1 MSEDTKHQILVI
13 TFAIAF
19 ASLFVAMGRAEVV
32 I

>member
-1 MSEDTKHQILVI
+1 MSKDTKHQILVI
-13 TFAIAF
+13 AFGMAF